1 MYNLQELLDK
11 LDQFKAEV
19 VASSAAT
26 GKGNKAA
33 GGRARSLSVS
43 IGKEFKE
50 FRKQS
55 VAGNV

>member
-1 MYNLQELLDK
+1 MYNLQGLFEK
-11 LDQFKAEV
+11 LEQFKIEAT
-19 VASSAAT
+19 ASSTST
-26 GKGNKAA
+26 GKGNKSA
-33 GGRARSLSVS
+33 GARARSLSTA